1 MRGVGAVLGQT
12 GAEAAPGT
20 EPAVRCDFQ
29 STHSVGS
36 LRKTIGFAGGWGG
49 GFNTAQLNLS
59 TRGISGCIGPCT
71 FIRC

>member
-1 MRGVGAVLGQT
+1 MPEGCHQCLEPRAVRGVGEVLGQT

-49 GFNTAQLNLS
+49 WDS
-59 TRGISGCIGPCT
+59 TLPS
-71 FIRC
+71 